1 MPFVRQEQL
10 DSAAQALKSHL
21 ELRASIDE
29 AARCHSEQAS
39 QLTGLYE
46 EVDKLAKGRST
57 VPTSDLFVELVNN
70 LIADAKTLVFRD
82 TYLDRLKELVP
93 AGNNPSYPDIL
104 IKLRTLVQILERFQA
119 MLKAESA
126 KHSSIVLELRIIL
139 AALEL
144 AKLDEEGASDDIA
157 EDEVEYDDEREDED
171 EDEIEGEG
179 EGEEEDEQL
188 EDDDSR
194 VSDEYVNKNRV
205 KARLGVDVSSLE
217 SLLGQEARKPY
228 DRWFHRVEGEEYFN
242 FARLDRLGLPEY
254 LPPAAGITFEKPGK

>member
-1 MPFVRQEQL
+1 MPFERQEQL

-29 AARCHSEQAS
+29 AARRHSEQAS

-46 EVDKLAKGRST
+46 EVDKLTKGRSI
-57 VPTSDLFVELVNN
+57 VPTSDLFVELANN

-82 TYLDRLKELVP
+82 TYLDRLKEFVP

-104 IKLRTLVQILERFQA
+104 IKLRTLVQSLGRFQA

-126 KHSSIVLELRIIL
+126 KHSSIALELKMIL

-144 AKLDEEGASDDIA
+144 AKQDEEGASDDIA
-157 EDEVEYDDEREDED
+157 EDEVEYDDEPEDEN
-171 EDEIEGEG
+171 EIEG

-188 EDDDSR
+188 EDDDSQ
-194 VSDEYVNKNRV
+194 VSDEYVSKNRV
-205 KARLGVDVSSLE
+205 KVRLGMDVSSLE
-217 SLLGQEARKPY
+217 SLLGQEVRKHY

-254 LPPAAGITFEKPGK
+254 EPPAAGITFEKPGK